1 MSRLARAFGDAVD
14 SRNLRVRGEG
24 GKRIENVQNEK
35 QKQEMEVKQQ
45 KQNKKKKIL
54 LPARFYCCGE
64 FERQLPLHPLK
75 GHGLFLSLLLA
86 IFIDKFS
93 SSFPE
98 SHFIRLLL

>member
-1 MSRLARAFGDAVD
+1 
-14 SRNLRVRGEG
+14 
-24 GKRIENVQNEK
+24 
-35 QKQEMEVKQQ
+35 MEVKQQ